1 MKVKVSKGNIS
12 THEISVPCSK
22 SIAHRVLICAS
33 LAKGK
38 SIIHNIEE
46 SEDINATIEALK
58 NIGVSFKMVG
68 NGLYVDGVGK
78 DFELIQNE
86 IFCNESGSTLRFLIP
101 IMSLSNE
108 EVIFRGKGR
117 LFQRPQTIY
126 EDIFHNQ
133 HLQFDLKDDELRIN
147 GSLKTGKYEIPGNI
161 SSQFISGLLF
171 TLPLLDGD
179 SEIKIIPPIES
190 KSYIDLTI
198 DSLKEAGIIIDFE
211 EDIISIKGNQ
221 TYQSIETEIP
231 ADDSQA
237 AFFACLAQMIEEPIS
252 VINMK
257 HDSRQGDHA
266 IIDILEKMNMRVEK
280 RDSGYTFYPSFL
292 VGTEIDLNDNP
303 DLGPILFV
311 LASKATGK
319 TIFKNV
325 GRLRIKESDRIASME
340 KELKK
345 LGIIIESSENEVVV
359 KESSII
365 NITELDGHNDHRIVM
380 ALSILASSLEEEIII
395 DGAEAINKSYP
406 RFFDDLRKIGVNV
419 YDF

>member
-1 MKVKVSKGNIS
+1 MKVRISKGNIS
-12 THEISVPCSK
+12 TNEISMPCSK
-22 SIAHRVLICAS
+22 SIAHRALICAS
-33 LAKGK
+33 LANGR

-58 NIGVSFKMVG
+58 NIGVTFKMVG
-68 NGLYVDGVGK
+68 NDLYVDGAGK
-78 DFELIQNE
+78 YFKLIQNE

-108 EVIFRGKGR
+108 EVIFKGKGR
-117 LFQRPQTIY
+117 LLQRPQIVY
-126 EDIFHNQ
+126 EEIFHDQNL
-133 HLQFDLKDDELRIN
+133 HFDFKDEKLHIK
-147 GSLKTGKYEIPGNI
+147 GSLESGKYEIPGNI

-190 KSYIDLTI
+190 KSYIYLTI
-198 DSLKEAGIIIDFE
+198 DSLKEAGIIVDFE
-211 EDIISIKGNQ
+211 ENTILIKGNQ
-221 TYQSIETEIP
+221 TYQSFETEIP

-252 VINMK
+252 VTNMK

-280 RDSGYTFYPSFL
+280 REYGYTFYPSFL

-303 DLGPILFV
+303 DLGPILFA

-325 GRLRIKESDRIASME
+325 GRLRIKESDRIESME
-340 KELKK
+340 NELRK
-345 LGIIIESSENEVVV
+345 LGIIIDSSEDEVIV
-359 KESSII
+359 KESSIM
-365 NITELDGHNDHRIVM
+365 NIAELDGHNDHRIVM
-380 ALSILASSLEEEIII
+380 ALAILASSLEEEITIN
-395 DGAEAINKSYP
+395 GAEAINKSYP
-406 RFFDDLRKIGVNV
+406 KFFDDLRKIGVNV